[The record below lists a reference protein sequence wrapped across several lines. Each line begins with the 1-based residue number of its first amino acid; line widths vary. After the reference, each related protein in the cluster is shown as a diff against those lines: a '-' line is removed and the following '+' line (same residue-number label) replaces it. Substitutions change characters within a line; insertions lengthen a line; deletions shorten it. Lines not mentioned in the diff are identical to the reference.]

1 MHPALCRSWRYTL
14 ARLGGLLLGAV
25 AVGLWLDSFWP
36 FLAAALALALAL
48 HLWRLHRLAQRLRDR
63 RRVEPL
69 PGEGVWPELFGLVY
83 RRQREARARK
93 RRLVTMLRAFREA
106 AAALP
111 DAIVVLEAPER
122 RIVWFNEA
130 ATRLLGLH
138 YPQDIDA
145 RLTNLLRSPRVV
157 EWLEAWRSDEPLLD
171 VPGPGNEA
179 LRLGLRL
186 IPYTGRQYL
195 LVVRDIS
202 MLMRLEQVRRDF
214 VANVSHEL
222 RTPLT
227 VVHGYLD
234 MIEPEDFPEIAAG
247 IGEMRRQSAR
257 MAQIVEDLLT
267 LSRLEAQD
275 RLDED
280 RVAMGPMLRGLREE
294 ALALSQGRHAVSLAD
309 EAGCDLLGS
318 SKELHSAFSNLVSN
332 AIRYTPPGGEVR
344 IRFHLDADGSPCLAV
359 TDTGPGIPAQHLPR
373 ITERFYRVSS
383 SRSRESGGTGLG
395 LSIVKHVLNL
405 HQAALEIEST
415 PGKGSTFRCRFEPR
429 RALAP
434 EIAPIA
440 AGV

>member
-1 MHPALCRSWRYTL
+1 MHTALCRSWRYTL
-14 ARLGGLLLGAV
+14 TRLAGLLVFALALGF
-25 AVGLWLDSFWP
+25 WLDQLWP
-36 FLAAALALALAL
+36 LLSAALAVALGW
-48 HLWRLHRLAQRLRDR
+48 HLWRLHLLTGHLRAR
-63 RRVEPL
+63 RRIEPL
-69 PGEGVWPELFGLVY
+69 PGEGIWPELYGLVY
-83 RRQREARARK
+83 RRQREARGRK

-122 RIVWFNEA
+122 GIVWFNEA
-130 ATRLLGLH
+130 ATRLLGLR

-157 EWLEAWRSDEPLLD
+157 EWLEAWRCDEPLLD
-171 VPGPGNEA
+171 VPSPGDER

-186 IPYTGRQYL
+186 IPYTGNQYL

-202 MLMRLEQVRRDF
+202 MLMRLEQMRRDF

-234 MIEPEDFPEIAAG
+234 MIEPEDFPEIASS
-247 IGEMRRQSAR
+247 ISEMRRQSSR

-280 RVAMGPMLRGLREE
+280 RVGMGPMLRSLQQEGS
-294 ALALSQGRHAVSLAD
+294 ALSQGQHKISVLD
-309 EAGCDLLGS
+309 EAGCDLRGS
-318 SKELHSAFSNLVSN
+318 GKELHSAFSNLVSN
-332 AIRYTPPGGEVR
+332 AVRYTPAGGEIRVR
-344 IRFHLDADGSPCLAV
+344 FYRDADASLCLAV
-359 TDTGPGIPAQHLPR
+359 IDTGPGIPAQHIPR

-383 SRSRESGGTGLG
+383 SRSRDSGGTGLG

-405 HQAALEIEST
+405 HHAAFEIEST
-415 PGKGSTFRCRFEPR
+415 LGSGSTFRCRFEAERGMAREPEA
-429 RALAP
+429 ALAD
-434 EIAPIA
+434 
-440 AGV
+440 